1 MKDLDFS
8 SILKNLPSWGLFYDE
23 FSRGILYKNEAF
35 KKLFSAE
42 ISDIDSFFNTYSKN
56 SALNE
61 LETMGGAVITFFD
74 TGNTIRYFNLIL
86 VKGLLENVNLL
97 ITVNDTAH
105 INCLDDL
112 SLRKSRCSSCDQGLL
127 IVESDGRVREYNSAF
142 ESMISFPVPSSLQ
155 EFYKSVQL
163 AWNLNLESI
172 CDLMNDNSSHHDV
185 NFTDSTGLSYNLNIT
200 RLVSQNTQGV
210 FAFHLSKVKESQTNQ
225 PSADYTSTHDCE
237 TLVDLIPDF
246 VHVIDRNLKVVFA
259 NIALKKL
266 CIDFGIPS
274 SIEELNLFEAM
285 PFLDRETGKKY
296 LEVFKSGETLDT
308 EEVISLKGVKKFVKN
323 SRIPF
328 LKDGKVEKILSIIT
342 DITPYHERQ
351 MQSAAHSERLALV
364 TELGASLL
372 TDDLSDDYFI
382 NRIADG
388 FVKLMGRGYAAIS
401 IYDDETEEVEI
412 KAISGLQKVLSIIVP
427 ILGQSPIGM
436 KVKIPEDFRTRLK
449 KGQLFRLP
457 GGLFESL
464 IGSVPQYLCSLIEKL
479 LHIKSVINTGLTFGD
494 RFLGTLVLFLDDESV
509 YDEKVL
515 IQYINI
521 TTLALIRSLE
531 QKNNQRFSNLM
542 QKNQRIENL
551 GMLTAGI
558 AHDFNNLIT
567 TIRGNAQLLRLDCQ
581 NRESIEQLDD
591 IITSAEKASD
601 LTKQL
606 LTYSS
611 HTASPRQIFCGK
623 DRLAGLKSILRRT
636 IEEPVNIEFQLCS
649 SPCVVKM
656 DPVNFD
662 QIILSL
668 VINAREICGTKGRIT
683 VSCNY
688 WPSES
693 PINLAG
699 KWCSFSVTDNGTPIQ
714 PEDRSRLFS
723 ASYQMENPKDKP
735 AVNLATIKV
744 IVESS
749 QGLVRH
755 EATVGRGNTFTFYL
769 PAFNGESNNSPL
781 SDRIP
786 SEIRILV
793 VEDENIVLS
802 IAEKMLIKAGYDT
815 TGCESGES
823 ALRLISDGYR
833 PDIVITDVIMPGMS
847 GYELLSKIK
856 EVCSPSIIFTSG
868 YPEDILKNHGI
879 DIDAANFLVKPYS
892 NEELLGA
899 VLKIT
904 GK

>member
-23 FSRGILYKNEAF
+23 FSRVILHKNEAF

-42 ISDIDSFFNTYSKN
+42 TADIDSFFDTYSKS

-61 LETMGGAVITFFD
+61 LETMGGAVITFF
-74 TGNTIRYFNLIL
+74 TSGNTVRYFNLIL
-86 VKGLLENVNLL
+86 IKGLEEKINLL

-105 INCLDDL
+105 INCIDDL
-112 SLRKSRCSSCDQGLL
+112 NLRKSRCSSCEQGLL
-127 IVESDGRVREYNSAF
+127 IAESEGRIREYNAAF
-142 ESMISFPVPSSLQ
+142 ESLIPFSIPSSLQ
-155 EFYKSVQL
+155 DFYNSVKNK
-163 AWNLNLESI
+163 WNLNLESI
-172 CDLMNDNSSHHDV
+172 CNLMKESLSHHDV
-185 NFTDSTGLSYNLNIT
+185 NFTDSTGHMYNLAIT
-200 RLVSQNTQGV
+200 RLVSQNSQSV
-210 FAFHLSKVKESQTNQ
+210 FAFHLSKVRETPSNQ
-225 PSADYTSTHDCE
+225 PLVDFTSDHDSE
-237 TLVDLIPDF
+237 TLIDLIPDF
-246 VHVIDRNLKVVFA
+246 VHVIDRNLNITFA

-274 SIEELNLFEAM
+274 SIEDLNLFEAM
-285 PFLDRETGKKY
+285 PFFDQETGKKY
-296 LEVFKSGETLDT
+296 LDVFKSGETLNT
-308 EEVISLKGVKKFVKN
+308 EEVISLKGTRKFVKN

-342 DITPYHERQ
+342 DITPYHDRQ
-351 MQSAAHSERLALV
+351 VQAISHSDRLALV
-364 TELGASLL
+364 AELGASLL

-388 FVKLMGRGYAAIS
+388 FVKLMGRGYAAVS

-479 LHIKSVINTGLTFGD
+479 LHIKSVVNTGLTFGD

-509 YDEKVL
+509 YDEKV
-515 IQYINI
+515 IVQYINI

-551 GMLTAGI
+551 GMLAAGI

-567 TIRGNAQLLRLDCQ
+567 TIQGNAQLLRLDCQ
-581 NRESIEQLDD
+581 NHENIDQIDD
-591 IITSAEKASD
+591 IIISAEKASD

-611 HTASPRQIFCGK
+611 HTIASREIFCGK

-649 SPCVVKM
+649 SPCMVKM
-656 DPVNFD
+656 DPVSFD

-668 VINAREICGTKGRIT
+668 VINARETCGNKGRIT

-688 WPSES
+688 WPSEN
-693 PINLAG
+693 PISHSG
-699 KWCSFSVTDNGTPIQ
+699 KWCSFSVTDNGNPIE

-735 AVNLATIKV
+735 TVNLATIKV

-749 QGLVRH
+749 QGIVRH
-755 EATVGRGNTFTFYL
+755 EATIGRGNTFTFYL
-769 PAFNGESNNSPL
+769 PAFSSEAHTSPL
-781 SDRIP
+781 SDRTP
-786 SEIRILV
+786 SEIKILV
-793 VEDENIVLS
+793 VEDEKIVLS
-802 IAEKMLIKAGYDT
+802 IAEKMLIKAGYET

-823 ALRLISDGYR
+823 ALRLIADGYR

-847 GYELLSKIK
+847 GYELLAKIN
-856 EVCSPSIIFTSG
+856 EFCNPLLIFTSG

-879 DIDAANFLVKPYS
+879 DIDAGNFLVKPYS